1 MNHPDRI
8 AKATALLDSLEVD
21 AFLVTNLSNVRY
33 LTGFSGSNGQVLL
46 TRDSAFFYSDGRYKE
61 RAKDL
66 VRGAEIGIY
75 PTRLADL
82 LAPKVEESGIKRLA
96 IEGQT
101 VTLVERDDLAQRL
114 DGVAFVSTKG
124 VVENLRRVKDVEE
137 VAKIKQAIAV
147 ADEAFEHV
155 LGALAPGRT
164 EKEIALE
171 LEIRMRRS
179 GAEDVSFEPIVG
191 SGPLSAHIHHSP
203 SDREFQKGDLILM
216 DFGAL
221 VDGYHSDMTRTVV
234 LGPATDEQREMYDLV
249 LRAQAAG
256 IAALGPGAHGR
267 EVDAAARKVIDD
279 AGRAEEFA
287 HGLGHGVGLDIHEAP
302 NLGKTSED
310 TLAPGE
316 VITVEPGVYVPGAG
330 GVRIEDCVL
339 VTGDGSEVL
348 GSTHRDTLL
357 EL

>member
-1 MNHPDRI
+1 MNHTDRI
-8 AKATALLDSLEVD
+8 AGAAALLNSLEVD
-21 AFLVTNLSNVRY
+21 GLLVTNLSNVRY

-66 VRGAEIGIY
+66 VQGAEIGIY

-82 LAPKVEESGIKRLA
+82 LAPKVKESGIKRLA
-96 IEGQT
+96 IEGGT
-101 VTLVERDDLAQRL
+101 VTLAERDDLAQRI
-114 DGVAFVSTKG
+114 DGVEFVSTKG
-124 VVENLRRVKDVEE
+124 VVENLRRVKDAEE
-137 VAKIKQAIAV
+137 VARIKQAIAV
-147 ADEAFEHV
+147 ADEAFEYV
-155 LGALAPGRT
+155 LETLAPGRT
-164 EKEIALE
+164 EKEIALD
-171 LEIRMRRS
+171 LEIHMRRS

-221 VDGYHSDMTRTVV
+221 VDGYHSDMTRTAV
-234 LGPATDEQREMYDLV
+234 LGPASDEQREMYDLV

-256 IAALGPGAHGR
+256 IAAMGPGAHGR

-302 NLGKTSED
+302 SLGKTSED

-339 VTGDGSEVL
+339 VTGDGAEVL
-348 GSTHRDTLL
+348 GSSHRDTLL

>member
-8 AKATALLDSLEVD
+8 AKAAALLDSLEVD

-114 DGVAFVSTKG
+114 DGVEFVSTKG

-155 LGALAPGRT
+155 LGALTPGRT

-203 SDREFQKGDLILM
+203 SDREFQKSDLILM

-234 LGPATDEQREMYDLV
+234 LGPATEEQREMYDLV

-348 GSTHRDTLL
+348 GSAHRDTLL